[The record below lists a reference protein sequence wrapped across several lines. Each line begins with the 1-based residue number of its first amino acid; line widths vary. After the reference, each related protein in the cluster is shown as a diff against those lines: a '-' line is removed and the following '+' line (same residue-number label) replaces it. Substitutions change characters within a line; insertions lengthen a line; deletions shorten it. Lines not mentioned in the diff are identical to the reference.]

1 MHMFQSDIGG
11 YIEPTS
17 EMTYSHK
24 KQLHVI

>member
-1 MHMFQSDIGG
+1 MHMFQSDVGG

-17 EMTYSHK
+17 EKAYSHK